1 VRQSQPAK
9 SCHACTPWSV
19 YRLMR
24 RTIIVSV
31 LAVVALVVIAIAI
44 LASTVDRFRPQ
55 IQSEL
60 QRKLNRQVT
69 LGHLGL
75 RLFPFSVKVES
86 FTIGEDPA
94 FSTGKPFAQAGE
106 VYVRAGLFS
115 VISGSPEVKS
125 LLLDKP
131 QIELVKNAKGVWN
144 FSTLGTN
151 SDKTSNSNQF
161 SLDNLEIKD
170 GRIGLTDQLAG
181 TSANGHVSMNLRAQ
195 SSSTGPSNLSFSG
208 NGTISG
214 VTLKTPALAKPLTV
228 TSASMQFSQDN
239 ASITS
244 LHAALGSTTVH
255 GNVSVKNFSAPDLQ
269 FALTSDNIDTAELQ
283 NLETNTAQSTPS
295 SPQSN
300 KQPSLLTELTGS
312 GTLAATRIKSDN
324 IVLTNVH
331 TSCKLDHGVI
341 QLSPLTADLFGGK
354 QEGSLTVDVRPA
366 KPVCSVRSK
375 LSGIDSNALLSA
387 VSSLRDTL
395 YGTLGANTSLTF
407 TLGPSADLARSLNGN
422 LDFQVVNG
430 QLKNIN
436 ILNEVAKIGK
446 FLNSAPAQSGSG
458 TALHKLAGTLSIKNG
473 IASTNNLTASLDAG
487 SLAATGQVN
496 LVDQGLNMH
505 LNAVLGTQVSQTV
518 GGSGIGGF
526 LSTALSNSNGELVI
540 PVTVTGTTSH
550 PVFTPDL
557 HSLAQM
563 KAKNLLPTSGDPS
576 QLTSGLVG
584 AISGKTGAAGILNQV
599 LGGGQ
604 QNQKSNNQQK
614 QDQNPV
620 NSILKQ
626 FGKKGGK

>member
-1 VRQSQPAK
+1 
-9 SCHACTPWSV
+9 
-19 YRLMR
+19 MR
-24 RTIIVSV
+24 RTLIISA
-31 LAVVALVVIAIAI
+31 LAVIAVVVIAIAI
-44 LASTVDRFRPQ
+44 LTSTVDRFRPQ

-69 LGHLGL
+69 LRHLGL
-75 RLFPFSVKVES
+75 RLFPFSVKIES
-86 FTIGEDPA
+86 FTIGEDPE

-106 VYVRAGLFS
+106 VFVSAGLFS
-115 VISGSPEVKS
+115 LISGSPEVKS
-125 LLLDKP
+125 LVLDKP
-131 QIELVKNAKGVWN
+131 EIQLVKNAKGIWN

-151 SDKTSNSNQF
+151 SGKTNNSNQF
-161 SLDNLEIKD
+161 SLENLQVND
-170 GRIGLTDQLAG
+170 GRIALTDQLAG
-181 TSANGHVSMNLRAQ
+181 TSASGNVSMSLHAQ
-195 SSSTGPSNLSFSG
+195 SSKAENSSLSFSG

-214 VTLKTPALAKPLTV
+214 VTLKTPALAKPV
-228 TSASMQFSQDN
+228 TMSSASMQFSQDT

-244 LHAALGSTTVH
+244 LNAALGSTTVH
-255 GNVSVKNFSAPDLQ
+255 GNVSVKNFDAPNLQ
-269 FALTSDNIDTAELQ
+269 FALTADNIDTAELES
-283 NLETNTAQSTPS
+283 LETNTTQSKPS
-295 SPQSN
+295 SPQTEKES
-300 KQPSLLTELTGS
+300 SLVAELTGS

-331 TSCKLDHGVI
+331 ASCKLDHGVI

-354 QEGSLTVDVRPA
+354 QDGSLTLDVRPA

-375 LSGIDSNALLSA
+375 LSGIDANALLSA

-407 TLGPSADLARSLNGN
+407 TLGPSTELARSLNGN

-436 ILNEVAKIGK
+436 ILNEIAKIGK

-458 TALHKLAGTLSIKNG
+458 TALRKFAGTLSIKNG
-473 IASTNNLTASLDAG
+473 VASTNNLTASLGAG
-487 SLAATGQVN
+487 SLAAFGQLS

-505 LNAVLGTQVSQTV
+505 VNAVLGNQVSQTV

-550 PVFTPDL
+550 PVFTPDVR
-557 HSLAQM
+557 SLAQM
-563 KAKNLLPTSGDPS
+563 KTKNLLPTSGDPS

-584 AISGKTGAAGILNQV
+584 AISGKKGAGNVLNQV
-599 LGGGQ
+599 LGGQ
-604 QNQKSNNQQK
+604 QNQKSNTQN

-626 FGKKGGK
+626 FGKKVGK